1 MFDKQV
7 RKSLGVAV
15 IGYVI
20 ALASPNA
27 MAFSWASVVQFF
39 QTMQSEASAWAV
51 TTQQTAVSAN
61 QSAESSVTSK
71 KQLATAMGAIAMS
84 ERVGNAVVSVDVNL
98 GQPVTIKC
106 EAQKAATMQVE
117 AWSQVALDRSKLMG
131 TFASTRVADPAR
143 GERERLALHLDSYCT
158 VGNAKAG
165 ICTLKAN
172 GMQGWD
178 VNYGGAFGESTLPAE
193 GELAGY
199 AYAAM
204 VSDTRAAAAID
215 CKSTACAAAASQQL
229 ARSAMGTMVADAFLG
244 QVLERRVP
252 MLTGQ

>member
-1 MFDKQV
+1 MSNNKL
-7 RKSLGVAV
+7 RKGLGVV
-15 IGYVI
+15 VMGY
-20 ALASPNA
+20 ALALVSPTA
-27 MAFSWASVVQFF
+27 QAFSWASVLKFF
-39 QTMQSEASAWAV
+39 QTMQVESSSWAV
-51 TTQQTAVSAN
+51 TTQQTALSAN

-71 KQLATAMGAIAMS
+71 KQLATAMGTIAAS
-84 ERVGNAVVSVDVNL
+84 KRIGDAVMSVDGSY
-98 GQPVTIKC
+98 GQPVSIKC
-106 EAQKAATMQVE
+106 TAQTAATMQVE

-131 TFASTRVADPAR
+131 TFASARVADQGRA
-143 GERERLALHLDSYCT
+143 ERERLALHLDSYCT
-158 VGNAKAG
+158 VGDAKAG
-165 ICTLKAN
+165 MCQLKAN

-204 VSDTRAAAAID
+204 VSDTRADQAID
-215 CKSTACAAAASQQL
+215 CKSTACAAAAAQQL
-229 ARSAMGTMVADAFLG
+229 GRSAMGTMVADAFLG